1 MAKRVG
7 GSLVKSGYYWNMRS
21 WSVIDVPR
29 GGGVLPGSTETRY
42 VAVPWPLLLVILP
55 VMGGLFVVFLPLIG
69 FALTIH
75 AIAVRLAGGLK
86 KGTGDL
92 AATMHPGWTPGEAHL
107 TGKPAKE
114 GEQAG
119 EGRPPAKD
127 EALEK
132 LTKEI
137 EEKRGKVDE

>member
-7 GSLVKSGYYWNMRS
+7 GNLVKGGYYWNTRS

-29 GGGVLPGSTETRY
+29 GGGVLPGTAETRY
-42 VAVPWPLLLVILP
+42 LAVPWPLLLLILP

-69 FALTIH
+69 FVLTIQ
-75 AIAVRLAGGLK
+75 AIAVRLAGGVR
-86 KGTGDL
+86 KGTGQL
-92 AATMHPGWTPGEAHL
+92 AATVHPGWTPGEAHL

-119 EGRPPAKD
+119 ERTAPAAD

-132 LTKEI
+132 LNREI
-137 EEKRGKVDE
+137 AEKRGKGDE

>member
-7 GSLVKSGYYWNMRS
+7 GSLVKGGYYWNTRG
-21 WSVIDVPR
+21 WSVVDVPR
-29 GGGVLPGSTETRY
+29 GGGVLPGTAETRY

-69 FALTIH
+69 FVLTIH

-86 KGTGDL
+86 KRIGDL

-107 TGKPAKE
+107 TGKPPKE
-114 GEQAG
+114 GEKAE
-119 EGRPPAKD
+119 EGAAPAKD

-132 LTKEI
+132 LTREI
-137 EEKRGKVDE
+137 EEKRAKGDE